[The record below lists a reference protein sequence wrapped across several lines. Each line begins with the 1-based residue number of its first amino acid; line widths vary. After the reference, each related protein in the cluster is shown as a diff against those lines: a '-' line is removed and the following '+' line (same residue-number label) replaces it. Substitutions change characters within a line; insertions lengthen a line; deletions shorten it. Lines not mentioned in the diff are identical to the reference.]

1 MARNITDE
9 VEAKIVQ
16 WEGEVLHAYDD
27 FDPQHRF
34 IKPGMTVRGTLTLGV
49 GHTGPD
55 VKPGMR
61 ITVEESRK
69 FLRADID
76 RFEAAVEKHVKVPL
90 SDNQFGALVSFCMN
104 VGEGN
109 FARSTL
115 LKKLNKGDYEAVPD
129 ELMKWVNSKG
139 KRMQGLVNRRAQ
151 EGALWGKGEFVA
163 SAAVD
168 VKAAGKPILDKETVS
183 WGAGL
188 LASLGA
194 LFAGT
199 GPVQW
204 AFAAVIV
211 AGVGVGG
218 FLFIRNRVFPK

>member
-1 MARNITDE
+1 MTRSINRVGE
-9 VEAKIVQ
+9 EKIVQ

-27 FDPQHRF
+27 FDPKHRF
-34 IKPGMTVRGTLTLGV
+34 IQPGMSVKGTLTAGV

-61 ITVEESRK
+61 ITVAQSREW
-69 FLRADID
+69 LRADLD
-76 RFEAAVEKHVKVPL
+76 RFEAAVERLVKVEL
-90 SDNQFGALVSFCMN
+90 SDNQFAALVSFAFN

-109 FARSTL
+109 FAKSTL
-115 LKKLNKGDYEAVPD
+115 LKKLNKGDYDSVPS

-163 SAAVD
+163 SGSVD
-168 VKAAGKPILDKETVS
+168 AKPEAKPIVDKETVS
-183 WGAGL
+183 WGAGI
-188 LASLGA
+188 LATLGS

-199 GPVQW
+199 GPIQW
-204 AFAAVIV
+204 ALAAVLVI
-211 AGVGVGG
+211 AFGVGA
-218 FLFIRNRVFPK
+218 FLYLSKRLDPK

>member
-1 MARNITDE
+1 MARNISKVGE
-9 VEAKIVQ
+9 EKIVQ

-27 FDPQHRF
+27 FDPKHR
-34 IKPGMTVRGTLTLGV
+34 IIEPGMTVRGTLTAGV
-49 GHTGPD
+49 GHTGSD

-61 ITVEESRK
+61 ITTAQSRAW
-69 FLRADID
+69 LRADLD
-76 RFEAAVEKHVKVPL
+76 RFEAAVERLVNVPL
-90 SDNQFGALVSFCMN
+90 SDNQFAALVSFAFY

-115 LKKLNKGDYEAVPD
+115 LKKLNRGDYEAVPS

-151 EGALWGKGEFVA
+151 EGALWGKGEFVSSGSVEA
-163 SAAVD
+163 
-168 VKAAGKPILDKETVS
+168 KPEAPPIIDKETVS
-183 WGAGL
+183 WGATI

-194 LFAGT
+194 LFAGS

-204 AFAAVIV
+204 ALGVII
-211 AGVGVGG
+211 VGAFGIG
-218 FLFIRNRVFPK
+218 AYLFLTKRLAPK